1 MGYVPS
7 IHLKDYL
14 NEFMCV
20 EVVDT
25 VQLQP
30 NHHFVRKDKDL
41 STMRIT
47 RRIGMN
53 LLDHQRT
60 IAENYIRE
68 GDTLISRLV

>member
-1 MGYVPS
+1 
-7 IHLKDYL
+7 
-14 NEFMCV
+14 
-20 EVVDT
+20 
-25 VQLQP
+25 
-30 NHHFVRKDKDL
+30 
-41 STMRIT
+41 MRIT